1 MAQNLNI
8 KNSLYEAGKQY
19 QFSSL
24 WDVDSIAKA
33 NSNAIDN
40 AMRNLDPKI
49 QDNFASLSQKFPNQ
63 SKDYLLGA
71 AKMGLNANSK
81 GIEKLAAADGIAQLK
96 QDLANVNKI
105 SSTADNNKNVA
116 DWLYSALKGSIRYTF
131 AATALPKEVI
141 TTVARDLYSGQADNI
156 AGNVGFFG
164 LNSNTTTI
172 GQILKGK
179 GTGSGFFVGH
189 DTQAGKAQAKAM
201 SAYGRING
209 ESFTLGRLAING
221 LGVHPE
227 STPYRVMSGVIDAV
241 NALALDPLTWVGPG
255 SVSRLLRSRGED
267 YRTVG
272 TLLTGGLAKKKTGRK
287 GAIAAAGRVLSA
299 EEETLIKESKILTRQ
314 ESRAQKAITKEEK
327 SIKRKAENTYLAE
340 ERKLQKTTLT
350 AAYAQERR
358 FGRLLTLG
366 IKSSDAIAGDAQ
378 IAAVLDKG
386 QVTRFVTD
394 TIYDGGQEEIV
405 NRLGQLSADYDN
417 TRGVFIGIYFDE
429 VPTPGQLS
437 IGAQADQEFV
447 AGVSQALNILDI
459 NQTFGVGGLAARAVE
474 VERRTELFTA
484 LGKAAADKK
493 IPEDTR
499 AALTEFL
506 QVAGKTEQELV
517 DTMVFGNAAESL
529 ASIIARASQIEDE
542 NVALILIESIK
553 DIWKVDGFSN
563 IRAVHGGVG
572 GVVITDGAKVGARR
586 VSLTD
591 VLLDNPMP
599 QIKPSTLARIEADI
613 ARDRAY
619 VDELTQS
626 VKEAKKAAKNTER
639 NLKELEILRDYASQ
653 DPDLIASIVSDPR
666 NIGIQKYVGMNLDIA
681 ENQYRKEFLRQEVGM
696 INGFGGELATDLKKA
711 ASYILGKRFN
721 QIAQIVAR
729 EKDFA
734 RLHALFGRKLDVEM
748 TKELVDATTT
758 EQVLSI
764 FLRHLASPENDP
776 QVYRSLTLNA
786 QALELAK
793 NKPLFKMVLPMDK
806 TFNAIKAIEK
816 IDKFWSKQIGTPFVR
831 HTVLPLDNLDRL
843 IYGFENWMVS
853 AKIPR
858 NVIDDAIR
866 GLAKTS
872 NNEERSRV
880 AFDIVDKT
888 HVAISKQIAPKDI
901 RLQEELKEVFRIQG
915 FENNIIKAY
924 YPERFAKGE
933 LPKLALVDGK
943 IIDFGG
949 DNAMF
954 EFQFLDDVIKLP
966 DTSEIKRV
974 ISKYK
979 NNRALY
985 GSKYAI
991 NVFSEQFGDR
1001 WRTGQLAF
1009 RGAYVLRNIGEM
1021 QFRQLFSGH
1030 DSLFNHP
1037 FSYIA
1042 MIAADPNG
1050 NTWSKFLAKTAKY
1063 QNDALGNRFITKDSD
1078 VQEAL
1083 SEAVGAH
1090 LDMLNRQIY
1099 SSDVRYG
1106 FVGKM
1111 YEVITTADDAYYKG
1125 LAETLVRF
1133 GSDRFVQTVA
1143 NALDP
1148 NSWDQIVDDII
1159 NQRKGYEGMIES
1171 LVSGGRQGLDG
1182 NKFANILLKDAKQV
1196 NGKYNISPENII
1208 AGNLK
1213 NYMFDLESSSVLRAI
1228 NNMSGTGESAASI
1241 RSLLGGN
1248 TVEIAGKRIK
1258 IPAYKGLKNV
1268 ADMADEDRAFKSILS
1283 RTFSRDSLV
1292 DSQVIFARDK
1302 KVLAQNTKGL
1312 DAGVDFFF
1320 KFATKLENVVNFGP
1334 EYRMA
1339 YWDFVGR
1346 YVPTLSD
1353 KALREL
1359 APEARKSLR
1368 GLTIGGR
1375 FPVGKRQHPV
1385 LRAIDKEI
1393 KDRAAGKTAKGNM
1406 TVKTINSMA
1415 SKKASEYTKNL
1426 FYDAA
1431 KQSQAANALR
1441 LLFPFAQAQFNTLN
1455 VWSKL
1460 FLDNPVEFYKVGRAF
1475 NALTQPGTSAIY
1487 DLTGVKYDENQ
1498 GFFYTDEFGVKRFR
1512 YPLAGSVIGAI
1523 AGKSLSAGEAL
1534 QLSAPIEA
1542 LNVAWG
1548 QVNPALPGFG
1558 PTAQVFYKLSG
1569 KSGAFGP
1576 GYDVIRKVIF
1586 PFGEP
1591 KNIEDYIAPAWLK
1604 KSFFALVG
1612 NDSATEKNVKDWAS
1626 YLASTGDYG
1635 DDPLS
1640 DQAARNE
1647 MFNDARS
1654 MAKWSGILGG
1664 FFQSIAPA
1672 TPAQEIFSKDKD
1684 GMLRTQT
1691 LMYNEWDQIVQK
1703 YPGNYWAAVGEFA
1716 DTFGIKNVLNIIG
1729 ASTRAV
1735 RGTGDAWSFINAH
1748 PEVANKYSD
1757 VNTDIIPYF
1766 FPGGEAATAYYN
1778 WQKVTGRRRQL
1789 TSQELESQA
1798 TNLVYQM
1805 SKSKISEEQAARNLD
1820 DFWYRD
1826 QIIALNK
1833 KFGGS
1838 APALDV
1844 KIGSSQAKIA
1854 KVGQAIEDL
1863 AFQDSPIYEETKEF
1877 YNAYISEYNYLR
1889 KVRVTAEPSLS
1900 SSNWVIR
1907 ESVDRLNTLA
1917 NQLMLAN
1924 PAFSRMYYGVFAGEL
1939 KVSE

>member
-1 MAQNLNI
+1 MAQNPNL
-8 KNSLYEAGKQY
+8 KNSLYDAGKQY
-19 QFSSL
+19 QFSGL
-24 WDVDSIAKA
+24 WDVDVIAKA
-33 NSNAIDN
+33 NARAIDN
-40 AMRNLDPKI
+40 AMLNLDPKI

-71 AKMGLNANSK
+71 AKMGLNSNSK
-81 GIEKLAAADGIAQLK
+81 GIERLAAADGIAQLK
-96 QDLANVNKI
+96 QDLVNVNTI
-105 SSTADNNKNVA
+105 SSAAKNNKNIG
-116 DWLYSALKGSIRYTF
+116 DGIYSLLKGAIRYTF

-164 LNSNTTTI
+164 LNSESTTI

-179 GTGSGFFVGH
+179 GTGSGFFVNPQ
-189 DTQAGKAQAKAM
+189 TEAGKAQAKAM

-221 LGVHPE
+221 LGAHPE

-241 NALALDPLTWVGPG
+241 VALGTDPLTWVGPG
-255 SVSRLLRSRGED
+255 SVSKIIRQGAE
-267 YRTVG
+267 
-272 TLLTGGLAKKKTGRK
+272 RK
-287 GAIAAAGRVLSA
+287 GAIAAAGRVLTA
-299 EEETLIKESKILTRQ
+299 EEDTLLKESKILTR
-314 ESRAQKAITKEEK
+314 EELRAQKAITKEEK
-327 SIKRKAENTYLAE
+327 LIKRNAENTYLKE
-340 ERKLQKTTLT
+340 ERKLQKATLT
-350 AAYAQERR
+350 TGVAQVNRL
-358 FGRLLTLG
+358 GKLLTLG

-378 IAAVLDKG
+378 IASILDKG
-386 QVTRFVTD
+386 QVAKFVTE

-405 NRLGQLSADYDN
+405 SRLGQLSADYDN

-447 AGVSQALNILDI
+447 AGVSQELNILDL
-459 NQTFGVGGLAARAVE
+459 NRTFGVGGLAARAGE
-474 VERRTELFTA
+474 VERRTELFNTLRKTTA
-484 LGKAAADKK
+484 DTK

-499 AALTEFL
+499 AALGEFL
-506 QVAGKTEQELV
+506 NAAGKSEQELV

-529 ASIIARASQIEDE
+529 ASIIARASEFEDE
-542 NVALILIESIK
+542 NVPLILIEAIK

-599 QIKPSTLARIEADI
+599 QVKPSTLARIEADI

-619 VDELTQS
+619 VEELTKS
-626 VKEAKKAAKNTER
+626 VKEAKKAAKDTER
-639 NLKELEILRDYASQ
+639 NLKEVEILRDYASQ
-653 DPDLIASIVSDPR
+653 DPDLVAKIVSDPR
-666 NIGIQKYVGMNLDIA
+666 NIGIQKYVDMNLDIA
-681 ENQYRKEFLRQEVGM
+681 ENQYRREFLRQEVGM
-696 INGFGGELATDLKKA
+696 VNGFGGELATDLKKA
-711 ASYILGKRFN
+711 AAYILGKRFN
-721 QIAQIVAR
+721 QVAQIVAK
-729 EKDFA
+729 ETDFA
-734 RLHALFGRKLDVEM
+734 KLHAFFGRKLDVEM

-776 QVYRSLTLNA
+776 KVYRSLTLNA

-806 TFNAIKAIEK
+806 TFNAIKVIEK

-831 HTVLPLDNLDRL
+831 QTILSLDDLDRL

-858 NVIDDAIR
+858 NIIDDAIR
-866 GLAKTS
+866 ALAKTS
-872 NNEERSRV
+872 TGEERSKV

-888 HVAISKQIAPKDI
+888 HAAIAKQIMPNDI
-901 RLQEELKEVFRIQG
+901 KLQDELKEAFRIQG
-915 FENNIIKAY
+915 FENNLIKAY
-924 YPERFAKGE
+924 YPEKFAKGE
-933 LPKLALVDGK
+933 LPEIALVNGET
-943 IIDFGG
+943 ISFGG
-949 DNAMF
+949 DKAIF

-966 DTSEIKRV
+966 DTREIKRV

-979 NNRALY
+979 DNSALY
-985 GSKYAI
+985 GSRYALD
-991 NVFSEQFGDR
+991 VFSEGFGDR
-1001 WRTGQLAF
+1001 WRTAQLAF

-1037 FSYIA
+1037 FGYIA

-1050 NTWSKFLAKTAKY
+1050 NTWRKFLSKTAKY
-1063 QNDALGNRFITKDSD
+1063 QNDALGNRFITKDAD

-1083 SEAVGAH
+1083 SEAVGTH
-1090 LDMLNRQIY
+1090 LEFLLRQVN
-1099 SSDVRYG
+1099 SGDTRYG

-1111 YEVITTADDAYYKG
+1111 YEVITPADDAYYKG

-1143 NALDP
+1143 NAVDP
-1148 NSWDQIVDDII
+1148 NSWDQVVSDII
-1159 NQRKGYEGMIES
+1159 TQAKGYEGMIES
-1171 LVSGGRQGLDG
+1171 LISGGRQGLDG
-1182 NKFANILLKDAKQV
+1182 NNFAKLLLKDTKKV
-1196 NGKYNISPENII
+1196 DGKYNVSPENII

-1213 NYMFDLESSSVLRAI
+1213 NYMFDLNSSSVLRAI
-1228 NNMSGTGESAASI
+1228 NNMSGTGENAINI

-1248 TVEIAGKRIK
+1248 TVEIAGKKMK
-1258 IPAYKGLKNV
+1258 IPAYKQLKNI
-1268 ADMADEDRAFKSILS
+1268 ADMADEDRAFKSMLA
-1283 RTFSRDSLV
+1283 RTFPKDSLT
-1292 DSQVIFARDK
+1292 DSQVIIAREK
-1302 KVLAQNTKGL
+1302 RVLQQNTKGL
-1312 DAGVDFFF
+1312 DAAVDFFF

-1359 APEARKSLR
+1359 APEARKSLL
-1368 GLTIGGR
+1368 GITVGGR
-1375 FPVGKRQHPV
+1375 PIGKRRHPV
-1385 LRAIDKEI
+1385 LRAIDQEI
-1393 KDRAAGKTAKGNM
+1393 KDRAAGKTPKGDM
-1406 TVKTINSMA
+1406 SVTTINSLA
-1415 SKKASEYTKNL
+1415 SKKAAEYTKNL
-1426 FYDAA
+1426 FYDAT
-1431 KQSQAANALR
+1431 KQSQAANAIR
-1441 LLFPFAQAQFNTLN
+1441 LIFPFAQAQYNTMGT
-1455 VWSKL
+1455 WSKL
-1460 FLDNPVEFYKVGRAF
+1460 FFDNPVQFYKVGRAF

-1498 GFFYTDEFGVKRFR
+1498 GFFYTDEFGVQRFR

-1523 AGKSLSAGEAL
+1523 AGKSVSAGQAL
-1534 QLSAPIEA
+1534 QLTAPVEA

-1558 PTAQVFYKLSG
+1558 PTAQVIYKLSG

-1576 GYDVIRKVIF
+1576 GYDAIRKVIF

-1591 KNIEDYIAPAWLK
+1591 KNVVDYVAPAWLN
-1604 KSFFALVG
+1604 KSFFALLG
-1612 NDSATEKNVKDWAS
+1612 NESATERNVKDWAS

-1654 MAKWSGILGG
+1654 MSKWAGILGG

-1672 TPAQEIFSKDKD
+1672 TPSQEIFSKDKD

-1691 LMYNEWDQIVQK
+1691 LMYSQWDQIVQK
-1703 YPGNYWAAVGEFA
+1703 HPGDYWAAVGEFS
-1716 DTFGIKNVLNIIG
+1716 DTFGIKNILNIIG

-1735 RGTGDAWSFINAH
+1735 RGTGDAWSFINSH

-1778 WQKVTGRRRQL
+1778 WQKSTGRRRQL
-1789 TSQELESQA
+1789 TSAELESQA
-1798 TNLVYQM
+1798 SNLVYQM
-1805 SKSKISEEQAARNLD
+1805 AKSRITEEQAERGLD

-1826 QIIALNK
+1826 EIIALNA

-1854 KVGQAIEDL
+1854 KVGQAVKDP

-1877 YNAYISEYNYLR
+1877 YNAYINEYKYLQE
-1889 KVRVTAEPSLS
+1889 VRVSAEPSLS

>member
-1 MAQNLNI
+1 MAQNPNL

-19 QFSSL
+19 QFSGL
-24 WDVDSIAKA
+24 WDVDVIAKA
-33 NSNAIDN
+33 NARAIDN
-40 AMRNLDPKI
+40 AMLNLDPKI

-71 AKMGLNANSK
+71 AKMGLNSNSK
-81 GIEKLAAADGIAQLK
+81 GIERLAAADGIAQLK
-96 QDLANVNKI
+96 QDLSNVNTI
-105 SSTADNNKNVA
+105 SSAAKNNKNIG
-116 DWLYSALKGSIRYTF
+116 DGIYSLLKGAIRYTF

-164 LNSNTTTI
+164 LNSESTTI

-179 GTGSGFFVGH
+179 GTGSGFFVNPQ
-189 DTQAGKAQAKAM
+189 TEAGKAQAKAM

-255 SVSRLLRSRGED
+255 SVSKIIRQGAE
-267 YRTVG
+267 
-272 TLLTGGLAKKKTGRK
+272 RK
-287 GAIAAAGRVLSA
+287 GAIAAAGRVLTA
-299 EEETLIKESKILTRQ
+299 EEDTLLKESKILTR
-314 ESRAQKAITKEEK
+314 EELRAQKAITKEEK
-327 SIKRKAENTYLAE
+327 VIKRNAENTFLKE
-340 ERKLQKTTLT
+340 QRKLQKATLT
-350 AAYAQERR
+350 TGVAQVNRL
-358 FGRLLTLG
+358 GKLLTLG

-378 IAAVLDKG
+378 IASILDKG
-386 QVTRFVTD
+386 QVAKFVTE
-394 TIYDGGQEEIV
+394 TIYDGGQEEMV
-405 NRLGQLSADYDN
+405 SRLGQLSADYDN

-447 AGVSQALNILDI
+447 AGVSQELNILDL
-459 NQTFGVGGLAARAVE
+459 NRTFGVGGLAARAGE
-474 VERRTELFTA
+474 VERRTELFNTLRKTTA
-484 LGKAAADKK
+484 DTK

-499 AALTEFL
+499 AALGEFL
-506 QVAGKTEQELV
+506 NAAGKSEQELV

-529 ASIIARASQIEDE
+529 ASIIARASEFEDE
-542 NVALILIESIK
+542 NVPLILIEAIK

-599 QIKPSTLARIEADI
+599 QVKPSTLARIEADI

-619 VDELTQS
+619 VEELTKS
-626 VKEAKKAAKNTER
+626 VKEAKKAAKDTER
-639 NLKELEILRDYASQ
+639 NLKEVEILRDYASQ
-653 DPDLIASIVSDPR
+653 DPDLVAKIVSDPR
-666 NIGIQKYVGMNLDIA
+666 NIGIQKYVDMNLDIA
-681 ENQYRKEFLRQEVGM
+681 ENQYRREFLRQEVGM
-696 INGFGGELATDLKKA
+696 VNGFGGELATDLKKA
-711 ASYILGKRFN
+711 AAYILGKRFN
-721 QIAQIVAR
+721 QVAQIVAK
-729 EKDFA
+729 ETDFA
-734 RLHALFGRKLDVEM
+734 KLHAFFGRKLDVEM

-806 TFNAIKAIEK
+806 TFNAIKVIEK

-831 HTVLPLDNLDRL
+831 QTILSLDDLDRL

-858 NVIDDAIR
+858 NIIDDAIR
-866 GLAKTS
+866 ALAKTS
-872 NNEERSRV
+872 TGEERSKV

-888 HVAISKQIAPKDI
+888 HAAIAKQIMPNDI
-901 RLQEELKEVFRIQG
+901 KLQDELKEAFRIQG
-915 FENNIIKAY
+915 FENNLIKAY
-924 YPERFAKGE
+924 YPEKFAKGE
-933 LPKLALVDGK
+933 LPEIALVNGET
-943 IIDFGG
+943 ISFGG
-949 DNAMF
+949 DKAIF

-966 DTSEIKRV
+966 DTREIKRV

-979 NNRALY
+979 DNSALY
-985 GSKYAI
+985 GSRYALD
-991 NVFSEQFGDR
+991 VFSEGFGDR
-1001 WRTGQLAF
+1001 WRTAQLAF

-1037 FSYIA
+1037 FGYIA

-1050 NTWSKFLAKTAKY
+1050 NTWRKFLSKTAKY
-1063 QNDALGNRFITKDSD
+1063 QNDALGNRFITKDAD

-1083 SEAVGAH
+1083 SEAVGTH
-1090 LDMLNRQIY
+1090 LEFLLRQVN
-1099 SSDVRYG
+1099 SGDTRYG

-1111 YEVITTADDAYYKG
+1111 YEVITPADDAYYKG

-1143 NALDP
+1143 NAVDP
-1148 NSWDQIVDDII
+1148 NSWDQVVSDII
-1159 NQRKGYEGMIES
+1159 TQAKGYEGMIES
-1171 LVSGGRQGLDG
+1171 LISGGRQGLDG
-1182 NKFANILLKDAKQV
+1182 NNFAKLLLKDTKKV
-1196 NGKYNISPENII
+1196 DGKYNVSPENII

-1213 NYMFDLESSSVLRAI
+1213 NYMFDLNSSSVLRAI
-1228 NNMSGTGESAASI
+1228 NNMSGTGENAINI

-1248 TVEIAGKRIK
+1248 TVEIAGKKMK
-1258 IPAYKGLKNV
+1258 IPAYKQLKNI
-1268 ADMADEDRAFKSILS
+1268 ADMADEDRAFKSMLA
-1283 RTFSRDSLV
+1283 RTFPKDSLT
-1292 DSQVIFARDK
+1292 DSQVIIAREK
-1302 KVLAQNTKGL
+1302 RVLQQNTKGL
-1312 DAGVDFFF
+1312 DAAVDFFF

-1359 APEARKSLR
+1359 APEARKSLL
-1368 GLTIGGR
+1368 GITVGGR
-1375 FPVGKRQHPV
+1375 PIGKRRHPV
-1385 LRAIDKEI
+1385 LRAIDQEI

-1406 TVKTINSMA
+1406 SVTSINSLA

-1426 FYDAA
+1426 FYDAT
-1431 KQSQAANALR
+1431 KQSQAANAIR
-1441 LLFPFAQAQFNTLN
+1441 LIFPFAQAQYNTMGT
-1455 VWSKL
+1455 WSKL
-1460 FLDNPVEFYKVGRAF
+1460 FKDNPVEFYKVGRAF

-1498 GFFYTDEFGVKRFR
+1498 GFFYTDEFGVQRFR

-1523 AGKSLSAGEAL
+1523 AGKSVSAGQAL
-1534 QLSAPIEA
+1534 QLTAPVEA

-1558 PTAQVFYKLSG
+1558 PTAQVIYKLSG

-1576 GYDVIRKVIF
+1576 GYDAIRKVIF

-1591 KNIEDYIAPAWLK
+1591 KNVVDYVAPAWLN
-1604 KSFFALVG
+1604 KSFFALLG
-1612 NDSATEKNVKDWAS
+1612 NESATERNVKDWAS

-1654 MAKWSGILGG
+1654 MSKWAGILGG

-1672 TPAQEIFSKDKD
+1672 TPSQEIFSKDKD

-1691 LMYNEWDQIVQK
+1691 LMYSQWDQIVQK
-1703 YPGNYWAAVGEFA
+1703 HPGDYWAAVGEFS
-1716 DTFGIKNVLNIIG
+1716 DTFGIKNILNIIG

-1735 RGTGDAWSFINAH
+1735 RGTGDAWSFINSH

-1778 WQKVTGRRRQL
+1778 WQKSTGRRRQL
-1789 TSQELESQA
+1789 TSAELESQA
-1798 TNLVYQM
+1798 SNLVYQM
-1805 SKSKISEEQAARNLD
+1805 AKSRITEEQAERGLD

-1826 QIIALNK
+1826 EIIALNA

-1854 KVGQAIEDL
+1854 KVGQAIKDP

-1877 YNAYISEYNYLR
+1877 YNAYINEYKYLQE
-1889 KVRVTAEPSLS
+1889 VRVSAEPSLS

>member
-1 MAQNLNI
+1 
-8 KNSLYEAGKQY
+8 
-19 QFSSL
+19 
-24 WDVDSIAKA
+24 
-33 NSNAIDN
+33 
-40 AMRNLDPKI
+40 
-49 QDNFASLSQKFPNQ
+49 
-63 SKDYLLGA
+63 
-71 AKMGLNANSK
+71 
-81 GIEKLAAADGIAQLK
+81 
-96 QDLANVNKI
+96 
-105 SSTADNNKNVA
+105 
-116 DWLYSALKGSIRYTF
+116 
-131 AATALPKEVI
+131 
-141 TTVARDLYSGQADNI
+141 
-156 AGNVGFFG
+156 
-164 LNSNTTTI
+164 
-172 GQILKGK
+172 
-179 GTGSGFFVGH
+179 
-189 DTQAGKAQAKAM
+189 M

-255 SVSRLLRSRGED
+255 SVSKLVRTRGED
-267 YRTVG
+267 YRTAG

-299 EEETLIKESKILTRQ
+299 EEETLVKESKILTR
-314 ESRAQKAITKEEK
+314 EELRAQKAITKEEK
-327 SIKRKAENTYLAE
+327 LIKRNAENTYLKE
-340 ERKLQKTTLT
+340 ERKLQKATLT
-350 AAYAQERR
+350 TGYAQVERL
-358 FGRLLTLG
+358 GKLLTLG

-378 IAAVLDKG
+378 IAAILDKG
-386 QVTRFVTD
+386 QVAKFVTE
-394 TIYDGGQEEIV
+394 TIYDGGQEDIV
-405 NRLGQLSADYDN
+405 SRLGQLSADYDN
-417 TRGVFIGIYFDE
+417 TRGVFTGIYFEE

-447 AGVSQALNILDI
+447 AGVSQELNILDL
-459 NQTFGVGGLAARAVE
+459 NQTFGKRALTAKAVE
-474 VERRTELFTA
+474 VERRTELFEA
-484 LGKAAADKK
+484 LRKAGTDKN

-499 AALTEFL
+499 VALGEFL
-506 QVAGKTEQELV
+506 KVTGKSEQELV
-517 DTMVFGNAAESL
+517 DTMVFGNTSESL
-529 ASIIARASQIEDE
+529 ASIIARASEFEDE
-542 NVALILIESIK
+542 NVPLILIDAIK

-563 IRAVHGGVG
+563 IRAVYGGVG

-599 QIKPSTLARIEADI
+599 QVKPSTLARIEADI

-619 VDELTQS
+619 VDELTKS
-626 VKEAKKAAKNTER
+626 VKEAKKAAKDTER
-639 NLKELEILRDYASQ
+639 NLKELEILRDYASK
-653 DPDLIASIVSDPR
+653 DPDLIAKIVSDPR
-666 NIGIQKYVGMNLDIA
+666 NIGIQKYVDMNLDIA
-681 ENQYRKEFLRQEVGM
+681 ENQYRREFLRQEVGM
-696 INGFGGELATDLKKA
+696 VNGFGGELSADLKKA

-721 QIAQIVAR
+721 QIAQIVAK
-729 EKDFA
+729 ETDFA
-734 RLHALFGRKLDVEM
+734 KLHAFFGRKLDVEM

-764 FLRHLASPENDP
+764 FLKHLASPENDP

-816 IDKFWSKQIGTPFVR
+816 IDRFWSKQIGTPFVR
-831 HTVLPLDNLDRL
+831 QTILSLDDLDRL

-858 NVIDDAIR
+858 NIIDDSIR
-866 GLAKTS
+866 ALAKTS
-872 NNEERSRV
+872 TSEERSRV

-888 HVAISKQIAPKDI
+888 HVAIAKQIAPNDI
-901 RLQEELKEVFRIQG
+901 GLQDELKEAFRIQG
-915 FENNIIKAY
+915 FENNLVKAY
-924 YPERFAKGE
+924 YPERFATGK
-933 LPKLALVDGK
+933 LPQIALVDGK
-943 IIDFGG
+943 LIDFGG
-949 DNAMF
+949 DKAMF

-966 DTSEIKRV
+966 DTNEIKRV

-979 NNRALY
+979 DNKALY
-985 GSKYAI
+985 GSKYALD
-991 NVFSEQFGDR
+991 VFSEGFGDR
-1001 WRTGQLAF
+1001 WRTAQLAF

-1050 NTWSKFLAKTAKY
+1050 NTWKKFLAKIAKY
-1063 QNDALGNRFITKDSD
+1063 DNDALGNRFIKKDSE
-1078 VQEAL
+1078 VQETL
-1083 SEAVGAH
+1083 SEAVEIH
-1090 LDMLNRQIY
+1090 LEKLNRKVN
-1099 SSDVRYG
+1099 SGDTRYG

-1111 YEVITTADDAYYKG
+1111 YEVITTADDSYYKG
-1125 LAETLVRF
+1125 LAETLIRF

-1143 NALDP
+1143 NAVDP

-1159 NQRKGYEGMIES
+1159 NQRKGYEGMIEA
-1171 LVSGGRQGLDG
+1171 LASGGRQGLDG
-1182 NKFANILLKDAKQV
+1182 SKFATLLLKDSKEV
-1196 NGKYNISPENII
+1196 NGRYNVSPENII

-1228 NNMSGTGESAASI
+1228 NNISGTGESAASI

-1248 TVEIAGKRIK
+1248 IVEIAGKQIK
-1258 IPAYKGLKNV
+1258 VPRYKGLKNV
-1268 ADMADEDRAFKSILS
+1268 ADMSDADRAFKSVLA
-1283 RTFSRDSLV
+1283 RTFSKDSLV
-1292 DSQVIFARDK
+1292 NSQPIIAREK
-1302 KVLAQNTKGL
+1302 RVLQQTTKGL
-1312 DAGVDFFF
+1312 DAAVDFFF
-1320 KFATKLENVVNFGP
+1320 GFATKLENVVNFGP

-1339 YWDFVGR
+1339 YWDFIGR

-1359 APEARKSLR
+1359 APEARKSLL
-1368 GLTIGGR
+1368 GLTVGGKKI
-1375 FPVGKRQHPV
+1375 GKRRHPV

-1406 TVKTINSMA
+1406 SVRTINSLA
-1415 SKKASEYTKNL
+1415 SKKASEYTQNL

-1431 KQSQAANALR
+1431 KQSQTANALR
-1441 LLFPFAQAQFNTLN
+1441 LIFPFAQAQFNTLN

-1460 FLDNPVEFYKVGRAF
+1460 FLDNPVQFYKVGRAF

-1487 DLTGVKYDENQ
+1487 DLTGVKYDDNQ
-1498 GFFYTDEFGVKRFR
+1498 GFFYTDEFGVQRFR

-1523 AGKSLSAGEAL
+1523 AGKSVSAGQAL
-1534 QLSAPIEA
+1534 QLTAPVEA

-1558 PTAQVFYKLSG
+1558 PTAQFIYKLSG

-1576 GYDVIRKVIF
+1576 GYDALRKVIF

-1591 KNIEDYIAPAWLK
+1591 KDLAGWIAPAWLN
-1604 KSFFALVG
+1604 KSFFALLG
-1612 NDSATEKNVKDWAS
+1612 NEASTEKNVKDWAS

-1640 DQAARNE
+1640 DQSARNE
-1647 MFNDARS
+1647 LFNQARS
-1654 MAKWSGILGG
+1654 MSKWAGILGG

-1672 TPAQEIFSKDKD
+1672 TPSQEIFSKDKD

-1691 LMYNEWDQIVQK
+1691 LMYSQWDQIVQK
-1703 YPGNYWAAVGEFA
+1703 YPGDYWAAVGEFS
-1716 DTFGIKNVLNIIG
+1716 DTFGIKNILNIIG

-1735 RGTGDAWSFINAH
+1735 RGTGDAWAFINAN
-1748 PEVANKYSD
+1748 PEVAGKYSD
-1757 VNTDIIPYF
+1757 VNTDISPYF

-1778 WQKVTGRRRQL
+1778 WQKATSRRRQL
-1789 TSQELESQA
+1789 TSEELEAQA
-1798 TNLVYQM
+1798 SNLVYQM
-1805 SKSKISEEQAARNLD
+1805 AKSRISEEQAARGYNNA
-1820 DFWYRD
+1820 WYRD
-1826 QIIALNK
+1826 EIIALNQ

-1854 KVGQAIEDL
+1854 KVGQAVKDP

-1877 YNAYISEYNYLR
+1877 YDAYIREYKYLQE
-1889 KVRVTAEPSLS
+1889 VRVSAEPSLS